1 MDSHSQDKMQTWI
14 FTLRGQSVSR
24 PHAYF
29 RLKSELHANPE
40 PLSVLY
46 FDEYSYSTSSNLIQ

>member
-1 MDSHSQDKMQTWI
+1 MQTWI